1 MSTSSRFAVA
11 VHVLTLMA
19 RADEEPLKSEQV
31 AESVNTNAVV
41 IRRMLC
47 ELAESNLVVSQ
58 TGSMGGSRLARLPER
73 ITLLDI
79 YQAVES
85 RGVFS
90 LHRHPPNPDC
100 PVGVNI
106 GTVLNDVLDEVD
118 SAVERVL
125 ANMTLR
131 DVVSR
136 LKPCVSTANGKG
148 VSAANGKSVSAATNG
163 KRKQVARVH
172 SVSARN

>member
-1 MSTSSRFAVA
+1 
-11 VHVLTLMA
+11 
-19 RADEEPLKSEQV
+19 
-31 AESVNTNAVV
+31 
-41 IRRMLC
+41 MLC

-58 TGSMGGSRLARLPER
+58 TGSMGGSKLARLPER
-73 ITLLDI
+73 ITLLDV

-85 RGVFS
+85 RGVFA

-118 SAVERVL
+118 SAVEGVL

-136 LKPCVSTANGKG
+136 LKPCVSTRNGKN
-148 VSAANGKSVSAATNG
+148 VSTSAHA
-163 KRKQVARVH
+163 KRKQVARVQ

>member
-19 RADEEPLKSEQV
+19 WADEEPLKSEQV

-47 ELAESNLVVSQ
+47 ELAESKLVVSQ
-58 TGSMGGSRLARLPER
+58 TGATGGSKLARLPER

-106 GTVLNDVLDEVD
+106 GSVLNDVLDEVD
-118 SAVERVL
+118 SAVEGVL
-125 ANMTLR
+125 ANITLR

-136 LKPCVSTANGKG
+136 LKPCVSTR
-148 VSAANGKSVSAATNG
+148 NGKSVSTVANG
-163 KRKQVARVH
+163 KRKPVARMH

>member
-19 RADEEPLKSEQV
+19 WADEETLKSEQV
-31 AESVNTNAVV
+31 AESVKTNPVV
-41 IRRMLC
+41 IRRILC
-47 ELAESNLVVSQ
+47 ELAESGLVVSQ
-58 TGSMGGSRLARLPER
+58 SGAMGGSKLARAPKE

-85 RGVFS
+85 PGVFA
-90 LHRHPPNPDC
+90 LHRHPPSQRC

-106 GTVLNDVLDEVD
+106 GTVLNEVFDEVD
-118 SAVERVL
+118 TAVARVL
-125 ANMTLR
+125 TNITIK

-136 LKPCVSTANGKG
+136 LRPCVD
-148 VSAANGKSVSAATNG
+148 AATVRRKNG
-163 KRKQVARVH
+163 TKLQA
-172 SVSARN
+172 VSARN

>member
-19 RADEEPLKSEQV
+19 WAEEEPLKSEQV
-31 AESVNTNAVV
+31 AESVNTNPVV

-58 TGSMGGSRLARLPER
+58 TGAMGGSKLARQPEQ

-90 LHRHPPNPDC
+90 LHRHPPSRNC

-125 ANMTLR
+125 ADITIK
-131 DVVSR
+131 DVVGR
-136 LKPCVSTANGKG
+136 LKPCVS
-148 VSAANGKSVSAATNG
+148 AANGKAKHAA
-163 KRKQVARVH
+163 KEHVL
-172 SVSARN
+172 SARN

>member
-1 MSTSSRFAVA
+1 
-11 VHVLTLMA
+11 MA
-19 RADEEPLKSEQV
+19 WAEEEPIKSEHV
-31 AESVNTNAVV
+31 AESVNTNPVV

-47 ELAESNLVVSQ
+47 ELAESKLVVSQ
-58 TGSMGGSRLARLPER
+58 TGSMGGSRLARQPED

-90 LHRHPPNPDC
+90 LHRHPPNPEC

-106 GTVLNDVLDEVD
+106 GPVLNDVLDEVD

-125 ANMTLR
+125 ANITLR
-131 DVVSR
+131 DAVRR
-136 LKPCVSTANGKG
+136 LKPCIRTANSKDVALGALKSLDG
-148 VSAANGKSVSAATNG
+148 NAPVKRKNGKEQALL
-163 KRKQVARVH
+163 
-172 SVSARN
+172 ARN

>member
-19 RADEEPLKSEQV
+19 WADEESLKSEQV
-31 AESVNTNAVV
+31 AESVNTNPVV

-58 TGSMGGSRLARLPER
+58 TGAFGGSRLAREPEK

-79 YQAVES
+79 YHAVEAP
-85 RGVFS
+85 GVFS
-90 LHRHPPNPDC
+90 LHRHPPSRRC

-106 GTVLNDVLDEVD
+106 GTVLNNVLGEVD
-118 SAVERVL
+118 SAVENVL
-125 ANMTLR
+125 ANITIK
-131 DVVSR
+131 DIVSR
-136 LKPCVSTANGKG
+136 LQPCVSTNVA
-148 VSAANGKSVSAATNG
+148 
-163 KRKQVARVH
+163 KRKNGARPQVVAV
-172 SVSARN
+172 RN

>member
-19 RADEEPLKSEQV
+19 WAEEEPLKSEQV
-31 AESVNTNAVV
+31 AESVNTNPVV
-41 IRRMLC
+41 IRRILC
-47 ELAESNLVVSQ
+47 ELAESKLVVSQ
-58 TGSMGGSRLARLPER
+58 TGAMGGSKLARLPEQ

-85 RGVFS
+85 RGVFA
-90 LHRHPPNPDC
+90 LHRHPPNRRC

-106 GTVLNDVLDEVD
+106 GTVLNEVLDEVD
-118 SAVERVL
+118 SAVEGVL
-125 ANMTLR
+125 ANITVK

-136 LKPCVSTANGKG
+136 LKPCVST
-148 VSAANGKSVSAATNG
+148 TNG
-163 KRKQVARVH
+163 KRKHAVKEQVAA
-172 SVSARN
+172 ARNY

>member
-19 RADEEPLKSEQV
+19 WAEEEPLKSEQL
-31 AESVNTNAVV
+31 AESVQTNPVV

-47 ELAESNLVVSQ
+47 ELAESKLVVSQ
-58 TGSMGGSRLARLPER
+58 TGSMGGSKLARDPQQ

-85 RGVFS
+85 PGVFS
-90 LHRHPPNPDC
+90 LHRHPPSRHC

-106 GTVLNDVLDEVD
+106 GSVLNEVLDEVD
-118 SAVERVL
+118 TAVERVL
-125 ANMTLR
+125 SNITIK
-131 DVVSR
+131 DVVGR
-136 LKPCVSTANGKG
+136 LKPCVVTTTVKKRNGTRLQM
-148 VSAANGKSVSAATNG
+148 A
-163 KRKQVARVH
+163 
-172 SVSARN
+172 SARN

>member
-19 RADEEPLKSEQV
+19 WADDEPLKSEHV

-47 ELAESNLVVSQ
+47 ELAESKLVVSQ
-58 TGSMGGSRLARLPER
+58 TGAMGGSKLARQPEQ

-90 LHRHPPNPDC
+90 LHRHPPNRHC

-106 GTVLNDVLDEVD
+106 GTVLNQVLDEVD

-136 LKPCVSTANGKG
+136 LKPCVVTPVSKAAVSNRKHVGK
-148 VSAANGKSVSAATNG
+148 A
-163 KRKQVARVH
+163 QV
-172 SVSARN
+172 VSARN